1 MNFNGII
8 PKNPWVAV
16 AVLGGVAA
24 VIYILFEELNKTVQG
39 TATAAENV
47 PGAIIQTALT
57 DSANGIQ
64 TALTDSANGIKSLW
78 NTLIYDPI
86 SNLGSSLAGDITNMV
101 SPTPDTTLQGTSATS
116 STIGSTSAINPPSG
130 QPNGSQGVS

>member
-1 MNFNGII
+1 VERVFKMNFNGII

-16 AVLGGVAA
+16 AVLGGIAA

-47 PGAIIQTALT
+47 PGAI
-57 DSANGIQ
+57 IQ

>member
-24 VIYILFEELNKTVQG
+24 VVYILFEELNKTVQG
-39 TATAAENV
+39 TASAAEQA
-47 PGAIIQTALT
+47 PGELIQTT
-57 DSANGIQ
+57 
-64 TALTDSANGIKSLW
+64 LTDSANGIKSLW

-86 SNLGSSLAGDITNMV
+86 SNLGSSLAGDIATMV

-130 QPNGSQGVS
+130 QPSGIQGAQG